1 MLENVFVT
9 LDFFFVYNHF
19 EDRSYFTEEEHWFK
33 PEALVCGKY
42 QEIMQVAHRFASVAE
57 L

>member
-9 LDFFFVYNHF
+9 LDFFVYNHF
-19 EDRSYFTEEEHWFK
+19 EDRSYFTEEEQWFK